1 MISIAS
7 KALFLIPILFFLI
20 VYQKFILGFGIGV
33 LLRDSRK
40 TSIKLSIGETLM
52 HSGMSLLTLMVEN
65 IRISSTSAIFY
76 VVGFLKFTAMRIG
89 IFNVIPWLLFR
100 NKAKDI

>member
-1 MISIAS
+1 M
-7 KALFLIPILFFLI
+7 
-20 VYQKFILGFGIGV
+20 GV

-40 TSIKLSIGETLM
+40 TSIKLSIGETQM
-52 HSGMSLLTLMVEN
+52 HSGMSLLLTLMVEN

-76 VVGFLKFTAMRIG
+76 VVGFLKFTAMMIG
-89 IFNVIPWLLFR
+89 IVHLIPWLLFR